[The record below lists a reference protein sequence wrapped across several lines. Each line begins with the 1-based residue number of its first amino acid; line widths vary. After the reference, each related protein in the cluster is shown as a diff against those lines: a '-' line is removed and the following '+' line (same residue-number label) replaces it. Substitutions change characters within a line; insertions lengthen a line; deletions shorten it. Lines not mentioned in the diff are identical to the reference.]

1 MVARQS
7 PRVSFGL
14 PVRNGEESI
23 AKCLDSILAQDF
35 ADFEVVICDNVSTDR
50 THEIL
55 AQYAAKDNRIRV
67 HFNEENVGLVANF
80 NRVARFARGTYFRW
94 IGADDWLEP
103 GYTSACVEALD
114 RDPDAVLAT
123 TFFGLHCD
131 IGESEFAEYQGEYP
145 TSDDPVRRIARLFYF
160 FHAGVAVYEP
170 SYSMMRRDVLNET
183 QLFQL
188 HRHQDWLLTVELGL
202 VGPFA
207 HVPECLF
214 HRNWPEVT
222 SSGHYAHLIEMHP
235 ELTKVLQPS
244 PWRLM
249 SALNRLVAQAD
260 GLTALQRLRCNLHI
274 LVFCLSRATR
284 RARAHVRKFRREEL
298 GLTRAALRARK
309 GIS

>member
-1 MVARQS
+1 MAARQS

-35 ADFEVVICDNVSTDR
+35 IDFEVVISDNVSTDR
-50 THEIL
+50 TCEIL
-55 AQYAAKDNRIRV
+55 KQYAAQDDRIRV

-80 NRVARFARGTYFRW
+80 NRVAEIARGTYFRW

-123 TFFGLHCD
+123 TFFGLHHPK
-131 IGESEFAEYQGEYP
+131 GESEFAEYQGEYP

-160 FHAGVAVYEP
+160 FHAGPEVYEP
-170 SYSMMRRDVLNET
+170 TYSMMRHSILKET

-188 HRHQDWLLTVELGL
+188 RRHQDWLLAVELGL
-202 VGPFA
+202 LGPFA
-207 HVPECLF
+207 HIPECLF
-214 HRNWPEVT
+214 HRNWPEVPST
-222 SSGHYAHLIEMHP
+222 GHYEHLIELHP

-249 SALNRLVAQAD
+249 SALNRLVARAD
-260 GLTALQRLRCNLHI
+260 GLTVLQRLRCNLHI
-274 LVFCLSRATR
+274 LVFCFSRATR
-284 RARAHVRKFRREEL
+284 RARAHLRKFRRQRL
-298 GLTRAALRARK
+298 GLTREAWR
-309 GIS
+309 